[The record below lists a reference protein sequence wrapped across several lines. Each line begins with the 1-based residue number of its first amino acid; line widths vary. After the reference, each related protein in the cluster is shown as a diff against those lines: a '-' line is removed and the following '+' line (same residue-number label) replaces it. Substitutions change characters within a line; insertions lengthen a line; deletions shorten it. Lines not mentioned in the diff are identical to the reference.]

1 MAVTYALEPDLA
13 SEEFVDVLERSTLAR
28 RRPTDDAERVRR
40 MVRNADIVICA
51 RDGARLV
58 GVARAITDFS
68 YCCYLS
74 DLAVDSAYQGG
85 GIGTE
90 LMRRTHDAAGHETTL
105 VLLSAPDSMSYYAHA
120 GLDRID
126 NGWKIDRRK

>member
-1 MAVTYALEPDLA
+1 MAVTYSLEPGLA

-28 RRPTDDAERVRR
+28 RRPTDDAERARR
-40 MVRNADIVICA
+40 MVRNADIVMCA
-51 RDGARLV
+51 RDAGRLV

-74 DLAVDSAYQGG
+74 DLAVDTAYQRA
-85 GIGTE
+85 GIGSE
-90 LMRRTHDAAGHETTL
+90 LMRRAHEAAGPETTL
-105 VLLSAPDSMSYYAHA
+105 ILLSAPGAMSYYARA
-120 GLDRID
+120 GLDPID

>member
-85 GIGTE
+85 GIGAE
-90 LMRRTHDAAGHETTL
+90 LMRRTHDAAGPETTL

>member
-1 MAVTYALEPDLA
+1 MAITYSVEPDLA
-13 SEEFVDVLERSTLAR
+13 TEAFVDVLERSTLAR
-28 RRPTDDAERVRR
+28 RRPTDDAERARR
-40 MVRNADIVICA
+40 MVENADIVVCA
-51 RDGARLV
+51 RDGRRLV

-74 DLAVDSAYQGG
+74 DLAVDVAYQGS

-90 LMRRTHDAAGHETTL
+90 LMRRVHAAAGDETTMI
-105 VLLSAPDSMSYYAHA
+105 LLSAPDAMSYYARA
-120 GLDRID
+120 GLDPID